1 MSKAIE
7 NAHMK
12 AMSGLNLIG
21 DWSNNLISFTT
32 VIHDEHLR
40 CALYF
45 SEKKEFAEKEEDIM
59 NEQMDAWLA
68 EIKSRIM
75 TLVRVGLSIETRRD
89 ERRQHY
95 QDKQEKIQSEIKT
108 RTAFNSM
115 HKPDPEGTVK
125 EISEKYGV
133 SLSEVRRLKREGKLS
148 ELTNATNV

>member
-1 MSKAIE
+1 MSQKIE
-7 NAHMK
+7 NAFMK
-12 AMSGLNLIG
+12 STVGINLIG
-21 DWSNNLISFTT
+21 DWLNNLMSFTT
-32 VIHDEHLR
+32 DIHDEYLR

-45 SEKKEFAEKEEDIM
+45 SENKKFPETQEDIM
-59 NEQMDAWLA
+59 TEQMDAWLA
-68 EIKSRIM
+68 ETKSRIM
-75 TLVRVGLSIETRRD
+75 NIVRVGINIETRRD

-95 QDKQEKIQSEIKT
+95 KDKQEKKQSEIKT

-148 ELTNATNV
+148 ELTNPTNA